1 MKILAIGNSFSDD
14 SMEYLYK
21 IATAEGMQNVTLGNL
36 YIGGCTLATHLSNAQ
51 NNTPAYEYRKNTNDL
66 WVTTPNTTLLS
77 GILDEEWDII
87 TMQQASGYS
96 GLGASYAPLDELIS
110 FVKQHKPKH
119 CRLAWNMTW
128 AYQKGSD
135 HPDFINYN
143 RDQATMYQAICTAVE
158 SKILSR
164 VDFSLLLCP
173 GTAIQN
179 LRTSFVGDT
188 LTRDGYHLSFTLGR
202 YLAAYTWFATLSGKQ
217 LTELQYTPPHI
228 IPNKTYTDALLEAI
242 NAAVKAPLA
251 VTQSSFT

>member
-21 IATAEGMQNVTLGNL
+21 IANAEGMNVTLGNL
-36 YIGGCTLATHLSNAQ
+36 YIGGCTLVTHLYNAK
-51 NNTPAYEYRKNTNDL
+51 NNTPAYEYRKNTADM

-96 GLGASYAPLDELIS
+96 GLGESYAPLDELIS
-110 FVKQHKPKH
+110 FVKAHKPKT
-119 CRLAWNMTW
+119 CRFAWNMTW
-128 AYQKGSD
+128 AYQGDSD
-135 HPDFINYN
+135 HPDFINYCRN
-143 RDQATMYQAICTAVE
+143 QATMYQAICTAVE
-158 SKILSR
+158 NKILSR
-164 VDFSLLLCP
+164 GDFSLLLCP
-173 GTAIQN
+173 GTAVQN

-188 LTRDGYHLSFTLGR
+188 LTRDGFHLSFTLGR

-217 LTELQYTPPHI
+217 LTELKYAPPHI
-228 IPNKTYTDALLEAI
+228 VPNKTYADAVLEAV
-242 NAAVKAPLA
+242 NAAVKTPLA